1 MKYIKKS
8 MLPYI
13 FYLMPVLL
21 VIILLLSRKCKS
33 KEHHKHHNHNNRCN
47 RCDCGLQF
55 MAGKSKCYDCDKQ
68 LARQYCTSC
77 DNNGVPQDYLMR
89 ELSVNKPNAK
99 LGYLDN

>member
-1 MKYIKKS
+1 
-8 MLPYI
+8 
-13 FYLMPVLL
+13 
-21 VIILLLSRKCKS
+21 
-33 KEHHKHHNHNNRCN
+33 
-47 RCDCGLQF
+47 